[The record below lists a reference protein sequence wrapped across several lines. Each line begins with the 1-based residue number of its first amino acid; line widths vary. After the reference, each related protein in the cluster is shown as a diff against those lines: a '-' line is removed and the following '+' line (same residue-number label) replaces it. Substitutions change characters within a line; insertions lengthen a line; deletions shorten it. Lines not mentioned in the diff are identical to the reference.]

1 MKYSNFG
8 DSDMRYLVISLSL
21 LLFVGCGESQYE
33 RCLKVE
39 KAKVVENWEDI
50 YRIAKR
56 LVLNFSFPLDFRGV
70 LDNDITALQD
80 IQKLRDGLQ
89 VLADLP
95 LVEIQKKLTEIAEMI
110 EQGIEEPALGEAME
124 ASEAEYLKVI
134 QAWDQYN
141 EIADESLAAE
151 NSEFLR
157 ERIDE
162 VILSYQATVT
172 SDNQYYLYFGVPDEM
187 MLAAQ
192 YKIINE
198 IEKSIK
204 EDMKKLDMVQNEI
217 ASNICNS
224 RGLY

>member
-1 MKYSNFG
+1 
-8 DSDMRYLVISLSL
+8 MRYLIISLSL

-50 YRIAKR
+50 YQISKH

-70 LDNDITALQD
+70 LDDEMTTQQD
-80 IQKLRDGLQ
+80 TQKLRDSLQ

-110 EQGIEEPALGEAME
+110 EQGIEEPALEEAME
-124 ASEAEYLKVI
+124 ASETEYLKVI
-134 QAWDQYN
+134 QAWDQYI
-141 EIADESLAAE
+141 EIVDESLAVE
-151 NSEFLR
+151 NSEFLG
-157 ERIDE
+157 ERTDE

-172 SDNQYYLYFGVPDEM
+172 LDNQYHLYFGVPDEM

-198 IEKSIK
+198 IEKSIA
-204 EDMKKLDMVQNEI
+204 EDMEKLDMVQDEI
-217 ASNICNS
+217 TSNICNS

>member
-8 DSDMRYLVISLSL
+8 DSDMRYLIISLSL